1 MVYKRPH
8 SLLQGHLEYAMHTFD
23 LTSPKVSISPRF
35 PMQKACS
42 RSGLIFISCSP
53 RQIVQKLFNKL

>member
-42 RSGLIFISCSP
+42 RSGLFNFHLLFAPANCSE
-53 RQIVQKLFNKL
+53 IV